1 MKQFVPT
8 VQFLLIQVTRP
19 GRNNGMWETTE
30 QAGDMSHL
38 NPFEWFLTLDYV
50 DLIINMMSKR
60 LV

>member
-1 MKQFVPT
+1 
-8 VQFLLIQVTRP
+8 
-19 GRNNGMWETTE
+19 MWETSE

-38 NPFEWFLTLDYV
+38 NPFECILTRHCV